1 MSMCLFVFSSRR
13 RHTRCAL
20 VTGVQTCALPI
31 FVLFGKAELAGGGEQ
46 VTLGRHG
53 QQAIGLTVEARPRT
67 IDQIVVRIKRY
78 SSAAIVIWSLNAA
91 GFSEEHIALRRIA
104 RKRRRD
110 KFEYF
115 RWKPLGSS
123 GINQGRIVDCIT
135 RAALAERKS

>member
-1 MSMCLFVFSSRR
+1 M
-13 RHTRCAL
+13 
-20 VTGVQTCALPI
+20 
-31 FVLFGKAELAGGGEQ
+31 
-46 VTLGRHG
+46 
-53 QQAIGLTVEARPRT
+53 T

-135 RAALAERKS
+135 RAALAVNCALLGIPEVGHDVRATDRKSTRL